1 MKEKVR
7 KGLEKFIKA
16 SPSTKVL
23 FLFVVA
29 IVLAAMIYS
38 IFMFLAV
45 Q

>member
-1 MKEKVR
+1 MKKRVKE
-7 KGLEKFIKA
+7 GLEKFVNT

-38 IFMFLAV
+38 IFMLLAV